1 MFIYKSYNQMRMKA
15 EKYLIGIVT
24 LLEIV
29 LQFWKILKHFF
40 NQLYQK
46 KIMKLNL
53 IWPILF

>member
-1 MFIYKSYNQMRMKA
+1 MFIYKLYNQMRIKV

-40 NQLYQK
+40 DQL
-46 KIMKLNL
+46 
-53 IWPILF
+53 